1 MNPNDPEARGDA
13 TRRHALWWAGLARL
27 MTLACSLAVGVAGCG
42 GADGG
47 SASAS
52 GGRSAPTFAVGGTV
66 AGLADGPL
74 VLSNGIDR
82 FEMSFADDAGV
93 VKDRPFTVAHL
104 PSGAAYNVHVEAQP
118 AGTSCTV
125 VHGTDVVA
133 DADVTDIQVLCVKRK
148 SLSLMAGPLPQYGGL
163 DGAGTDAGF
172 LKLGALTQDAAG
184 NLYAVDN
191 HAIRK
196 ITPSGVVS
204 TLAGVAMVSG
214 NADGQGS
221 AARFA
226 SPSWLTIDTQG
237 NVYVADAG
245 NDAIRVVSPAGRV
258 STVAVNAQQ
267 KTAVLGTACLACG
280 SIARDAHG
288 NFFLAPGFIGAF
300 KLIKVSPQ
308 GNVTQL
314 THDYAGTIYERTGI
328 ALDSAGALYLG
339 LTTQTTNVLIK
350 VAPDGHHTAM
360 AAYGASSSY
369 VTRAIS
375 VAPDGAIW
383 LAGRIRGLAH
393 RALYRIDAQGGAT
406 SLVYPEAQALDGN
419 DVISLVADGAS
430 HAHASDADLNALMSY
445 TSNTDPV
452 TVAGYVRRQDN
463 VNGQGS
469 AARFDFHTLMRHGLA
484 VWRDGSVVVGDDGN
498 GAIRVITAEGRVS
511 TLWGRTT
518 YVPDPRGT
526 DGRPELTV
534 HDYQVAVDG
543 QQAVHVCAKDF
554 NSSPRLFRLG
564 ADGQPEALSGGC
576 SIDALVTN
584 SAGRIVTVDAGC
596 IQVYASDGNSRT
608 ALVCKATGTPP
619 DASAALLSIGTIA
632 PLPGGQVLVVDG
644 GSLKLVTAAGAV
656 STLNSRFAGGAIFG
670 DGLGNVGVITSKGID
685 LLYGSGYAL
694 SARILDVGDRTVVGT
709 LPTTAEFVTAA
720 AFRGSQIVLVI
731 GDAVFAVDL

>member
-1 MNPNDPEARGDA
+1 MAW
-13 TRRHALWWAGLARL
+13 ALNLTLMFGLA
-27 MTLACSLAVGVAGCG
+27 
-42 GADGG
+42 
-47 SASAS
+47 

-82 FEMSFADDAGV
+82 FEMSFSDDAGV

-125 VHGTDVVA
+125 VHGADVVA

-148 SLSLMAGPLPQYGGL
+148 SLSLVAGPSPQYGAL

-172 LKLGALTQDAAG
+172 LKLGALTRDAAG

-204 TLAGVAMVSG
+204 TLAGVARVSG
-214 NADGQGS
+214 KADGQGS
-221 AARFA
+221 VARFA
-226 SPSWLTIDTQG
+226 SPSWLTIDAQG

-267 KTAVLGTACLACG
+267 KAAVLGTACLACG
-280 SIARDAHG
+280 SIARDALG
-288 NFFLAPGFIGAF
+288 NFFLAPGFVGAF

-314 THDYAGTIYERTGI
+314 SHDYTGTIFERTGI
-328 ALDSAGALYLG
+328 ALDASGALYLG

-350 VAPDGHHTAM
+350 VTPDGHHTAM
-360 AAYGASSSY
+360 AAYGAGSAY

-393 RALYRIDAQGGAT
+393 RALYRIGAQGGAT

-430 HAHASDADLNALMSY
+430 HAMASDADLNALMSY

-452 TVAGYVRRQDN
+452 TVAGHVRRQDN
-463 VNGQGS
+463 INGQGS
-469 AARFDFHTLMRHGLA
+469 AARFDFHALMRHGLA
-484 VWRDGSVVVGDDGN
+484 VRRDGSVVVGDDGN
-498 GAIRVITAEGRVS
+498 GAIRQISAEGRVS

-518 YVPDPRGT
+518 YVPDPRGA

-543 QQAVHVCAKDF
+543 QQVVHVCAKDF
-554 NSSPRLFRLG
+554 SSSPRLFRLG
-564 ADGQPEALSGGC
+564 PDGQPEALTGGC
-576 SIDALVTN
+576 SIDALV
-584 SAGRIVTVDAGC
+584 
-596 IQVYASDGNSRT
+596 
-608 ALVCKATGTPP
+608 CKATGTRA
-619 DASAALLSIGTIA
+619 DASTALVSIGTIA
-632 PLPGGQVLVVDG
+632 PLPGGQLLVVDG
-644 GSLKLVTAAGAV
+644 GSLKLVSATGAV
-656 STLNSRFAGGAIFG
+656 STLNTRFAGGAIFG
-670 DGLGNVGVITSKGID
+670 DGLGNVGVITGTGLD

-709 LPTTAEFVTAA
+709 LPTTAESVTAA